1 MSDPQSGLL
10 VLEDGS
16 VFEGVSM
23 GADGDL
29 VGEVVFN
36 TSMTGYQE
44 IITDPSY
51 WGQMV
56 AFTCPHIGNVGV
68 NEEDAESR
76 QPWVRAI
83 IARQICT
90 IPSNWRSQRPLP
102 DYLRQAGI
110 PALADVDTRRLTLI
124 LREKGV
130 MRGAISTG
138 NHGAEKL
145 LQMARSAP
153 DMSTLSAVAPVSP
166 KSPERWVTP
175 VAERWYPRVVRTAD
189 RSLVHQE
196 GGRRRG
202 AAHIVVIDCGAKHN
216 IVRHL
221 ASLGARVTLLPWD
234 ATAEEIRAQQPDGVL
249 ISNGPGDPEC
259 VPQTIETVRQL
270 IGQRIPILGI
280 CLGHQI
286 IGLAC
291 GGRTYKLPFGHHAGN
306 HPVRDLMT
314 GAVEITAQNHN
325 YAIDPESLWQSD
337 LQITH
342 INLNDH
348 TVEGLRHKR
357 LPVLSVQYHPEASP
371 GPHDSLQ
378 ILGDF
383 MALAVERKKTAAGGG
398 GHA

>member
-1 MSDPQSGLL
+1 MSDPHSGML

-16 VFEGVSM
+16 VFVGASM
-23 GADGDL
+23 GAEGDF

-56 AFTCPHIGNVGV
+56 VFTCPHIGNVGV
-68 NEEDAESR
+68 NEQDAESR

-90 IPSNWRSQRPLP
+90 VPSSWRAQRPLP

-110 PALADVDTRRLTLI
+110 PALAGVDTRRLTLI

-138 NHGAEKL
+138 NHEPEAL
-145 LQMARSAP
+145 LRMARSAP
-153 DMSTLSAVAPVSP
+153 DMSTLAAVEPVSTAR
-166 KSPERWVTP
+166 PEFWATP
-175 VAERWYPRVVRTAD
+175 VPERWYPWVASDAGLRTETISDAP
-189 RSLVHQE
+189 
-196 GGRRRG
+196 
-202 AAHIVVIDCGAKHN
+202 HIVVLDCGVKHN
-216 IVRHL
+216 IIRHL
-221 ASLGARVTLLPWD
+221 VNLGTRVTLLPWD
-234 ATAEEIRAQQPDGVL
+234 SSADEIISHHPDGVL
-249 ISNGPGDPEC
+249 ISNGPGDPQC
-259 VPQTIETVRQL
+259 VPETIQAARQL
-270 IGQRIPILGI
+270 MAQRVPILGI

-291 GGRTYKLPFGHHAGN
+291 GGLKYKLPFGHHAGN
-306 HPVRDLMT
+306 HPVQNLVT
-314 GAVEITAQNHN
+314 GTIEITAQNHN
-325 YAIDPESLWQSD
+325 YAIDRKSIEGLP
-337 LQITH
+337 LQVTH
-342 INLNDH
+342 INLNDQ
-348 TVEGLRHKR
+348 TVEGFRHVS

-378 ILGDF
+378 ILRDF
-383 MALAVERKKTAAGGG
+383 VDLVLARKGPAAGEA
-398 GHA
+398 HA